1 MLNLI
6 WFDLIWFDSTIRKQ
20 YGATFSVCKLFKL
33 LFKKVTSKE
42 NVTYTELIYHTNIGM
57 LE

>member
-1 MLNLI
+1 MI